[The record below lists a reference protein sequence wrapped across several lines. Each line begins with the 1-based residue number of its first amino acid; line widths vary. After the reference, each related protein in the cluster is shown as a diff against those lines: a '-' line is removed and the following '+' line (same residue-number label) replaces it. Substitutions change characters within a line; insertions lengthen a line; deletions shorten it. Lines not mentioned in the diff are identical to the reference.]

1 MEKENRLNLYFNM
14 VIGAIG
20 TILIVLFEFR
30 YFKYQV
36 EKVKIDI
43 TGYAMIMFGCILTMN
58 YINYLEKKA
67 GISNKLTWIRAIS
80 SIIIVVAF
88 YVLFL

>member
-1 MEKENRLNLYFNM
+1 MKKENKLTLYFNM

-30 YFKYQV
+30 HLIFQE
-36 EKVKIDI
+36 EKLKIDI
-43 TGYAMIMFGCILTMN
+43 TGNAMIMFGFIFTIN

-67 GISNKLTWIRAIS
+67 GISNKLTWIRAIA

-88 YVLFL
+88 YIFFL